1 MKNEASEIEY
11 DSRDVERVFGLTG
24 LPDMAITKYKIA
36 IFKCSYIGS
45 FSADMI
51 WKTEMKN

>member
-36 IFKCSYIGS
+36 IFQCSYIGS